1 MIKLQT
7 CGKRFAR
14 KEHVENHVKLVHE
27 KRKPFECGVCTKKF
41 SQKHHFLSHVSN
53 MHGVKNDPGLI
64 PTERELKLTVQT
76 IEGSDQKEDVKKLSS
91 SIRTKIR
98 SKSLKPKSLNNKSD
112 DLNSVCLSLDNLE
125 DSLIP
130 EADSGVSVGDQEE
143 MATEKSELQQS
154 SISIMKFNP
163 HVCPFCDES
172 FKQLPHLGAH
182 IMAAHEPPTDDNP
195 PASVK
200 HKNRLSRYSSISNAE
215 ANNSEKNV
223 GGRKRKGR
231 ISS

>member
-1 MIKLQT
+1 M
-7 CGKRFAR
+7 
-14 KEHVENHVKLVHE
+14 HE

-76 IEGSDQKEDVKKLSS
+76 IEKSDQNEDVKKLSS

-98 SKSLKPKSLNNKSD
+98 SKSLKPKPVNNKSD
-112 DLNSVCLSLDNLE
+112 DINSEDLCLENLE
-125 DSLIP
+125 ESLIP
-130 EADSGVSVGDQEE
+130 EADSGVSVEDQES
-143 MATEKSELQQS
+143 TEEPELQQS
-154 SISIMKFNP
+154 SISIMKYNP

-200 HKNRLSRYSSISNAE
+200 NKNRLTRYSSTSNAGASNRDKRVGE
-215 ANNSEKNV
+215 RRRKN
-223 GGRKRKGR
+223 R